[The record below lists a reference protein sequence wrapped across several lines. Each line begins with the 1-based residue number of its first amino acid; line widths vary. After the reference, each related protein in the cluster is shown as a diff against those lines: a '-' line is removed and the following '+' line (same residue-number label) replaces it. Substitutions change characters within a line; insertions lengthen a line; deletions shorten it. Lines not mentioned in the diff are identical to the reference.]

1 MTKKGEQCPVA
12 ETLLYVYSIP
22 SKHSTAMAYTD
33 ICVII
38 LFNEVLVST
47 VIPETFTLEDL
58 CRQILEENR
67 GRRGIPSGATGSLI
81 YQCQYF
87 KLDPPV
93 HIGDKEDEDIIAECQ
108 DVTRLDIPR
117 MTEMGDVVAG
127 APRRYQRLSDISL
140 AGEGSPRQA
149 EQGPYPI
156 VQMSPN
162 RSCAL

>member
-1 MTKKGEQCPVA
+1 M
-12 ETLLYVYSIP
+12 
-22 SKHSTAMAYTD
+22 
-33 ICVII
+33 
-38 LFNEVLVST
+38 LVST

-93 HIGDKEDEDIIAECQ
+93 HIGDKEDENIIAECQ

-127 APRRYQRLSDISL
+127 APRRCVQLFIKVSELMKLILS
-140 AGEGSPRQA
+140 
-149 EQGPYPI
+149 
-156 VQMSPN
+156 
-162 RSCAL
+162 